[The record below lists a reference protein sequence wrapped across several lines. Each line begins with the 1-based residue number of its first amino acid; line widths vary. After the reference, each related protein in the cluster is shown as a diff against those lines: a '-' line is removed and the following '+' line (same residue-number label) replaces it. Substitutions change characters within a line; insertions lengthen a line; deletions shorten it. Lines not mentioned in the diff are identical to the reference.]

1 MEHQSKGSGSRSKE
15 TLVDTVKTKKR
26 RTTVERTKPTTAAN
40 EPSKTSG
47 SNNSRSR
54 EKHPEELSRPPPVIA
69 TETDAIYEPDS
80 VVFRVRWKGYSEA
93 DDTFEPL
100 ENLDGCLQLVR
111 KYLIKR
117 KYSITRRKGAAGKE
131 SDILLIETLLEKV
144 HQLMGTEAESLGP
157 ESSSSAIPS
166 TASSLAQGSEH
177 ADTLIP
183 PSSTP
188 PLSTSRSQRAI
199 SISSTESSET
209 HASISSLST
218 MSRRTTPPKGS
229 PHLQPQPSS
238 QLTNGSQSSPAPGV
252 SHADITHVGAEPEP
266 ESEIDENDPDKDFK
280 HQLAA
285 FRRIFSGLPWPP
297 ITVETPPRDA
307 VFQTEFK
314 FIDRPVL
321 HDAVVSQKDKAEF
334 MLRCHCGPGGCK
346 IEPDG
351 SSNCECV
358 IEAKN
363 IGHGIPFDP
372 DGRISVNLKSTAV
385 WVCNH
390 LCSCGPECL
399 TKASSLGR
407 PAKLK
412 IKWTGAKGWG
422 VFLDQDEP
430 IPPRTFISR
439 YVGEIITTEEAERRG
454 REYDRRGTTYL
465 FDMDCNSENEALFT
479 IDAQR
484 MGNESHFFNHSC
496 RPNLQVYNLF
506 GEYAN
511 VYLMTPSFW
520 TIRTIRK
527 GDELTFDYNGHYQ
540 ASWLRNSDDRT
551 SESEDE
557 EENDRLL
564 FHANGNHNQP
574 TQKQQQAPHSKGKR
588 RRQVDSEDDYYDD
601 LSSTSSGG
609 HMSANGDSQQ
619 ANITAAASSPRPIQR
634 PSSPT
639 HKGTR
644 NPVDRTRAA
653 RKRSSGAHLSAA
665 TPAIVARLPAKYAT
679 GSSSGGG
686 GGGGRRQPSV
696 DGSTLRIPC
705 HCGEKNCRKFVHMPR
720 VID

>member
-1 MEHQSKGSGSRSKE
+1 M
-15 TLVDTVKTKKR
+15 
-26 RTTVERTKPTTAAN
+26 P
-40 EPSKTSG
+40 
-47 SNNSRSR
+47 
-54 EKHPEELSRPPPVIA
+54 I
-69 TETDAIYEPDS
+69 PDS

-100 ENLDGCLQLVR
+100 ENLDGHKMHRFVTCTGERTCGYPHPTIINTTTVNLQISTSHKHKL
-111 KYLIKR
+111 Y
-117 KYSITRRKGAAGKE
+117 GK
-131 SDILLIETLLEKV
+131 LRNPRQY
-144 HQLMGTEAESLGP
+144 QLFIHD
-157 ESSSSAIPS
+157 ESSNNP
-166 TASSLAQGSEH
+166 T
-177 ADTLIP
+177 
-183 PSSTP
+183 
-188 PLSTSRSQRAI
+188 
-199 SISSTESSET
+199 
-209 HASISSLST
+209 
-218 MSRRTTPPKGS
+218 KG
-229 PHLQPQPSS
+229 
-238 QLTNGSQSSPAPGV
+238 QSSPSTTTFTANEWK
-252 SHADITHVGAEPEP
+252 SKLSSTWGAEPEP

-280 HQLAA
+280 RQLAA

-557 EENDRLL
+557 EENDKFL
-564 FHANGNHNQP
+564 FHANGNHNQS
-574 TQKQQQAPHSKGKR
+574 TQKQRQAPHSKGKR

-601 LSSTSSGG
+601 MSSTSSGG
-609 HMSANGDSQQ
+609 HMSANGDTQQ
-619 ANITAAASSPRPIQR
+619 ANVTAAASSPRPIQR

-686 GGGGRRQPSV
+686 GGRRQPSV

-720 VID
+720 TID